1 VSISERR
8 KSRAETP
15 AIVSKN
21 GRAQRRP
28 VEAAMLHGHPFR
40 VNATNVPRRRF
51 LHLAAGAAAVPAT
64 SRIAMAQAYPTR
76 PVRFIVPF
84 PPGGATDPAARF
96 IAESISQSLGQR
108 VYVENRSGAN
118 GIIGIDAAAKSA
130 PDGHT
135 VLVTSNVVMINPYA
149 YKINTDP
156 LKDLTPVIQLSRQPY
171 VLAVH
176 PALGVNSLAELVALA
191 KQQPGLRFATGGGID
206 AGYMAVQWFAR
217 LAGVS
222 FEPVQYRGGGP
233 AILDLIAGHVKIGV
247 TDSTP
252 MIPHYRAGTLRLLAQ
267 TMERRSPG
275 LPDIPTFQEAGI
287 KGLVIN
293 QSIGV
298 FVPAGTPAAIVERL
312 NGEIGKA
319 LADPAVRQHF
329 LEADQE
335 PVGGSR
341 AQFARFVQEEYE
353 KYGRLAK
360 ELNIK
365 AE

>member
-1 VSISERR
+1 MKTSLGQAAKRQ
-8 KSRAETP
+8 SRP
-15 AIVSKN
+15 CRN
-21 GRAQRRP
+21 NRP
-28 VEAAMLHGHPFR
+28 SPKRPYSSQH
-40 VNATNVPRRRF
+40 PRRRF
-51 LHLAAGAAAVPAT
+51 LALAAGAAALPAV

-76 PVRFIVPF
+76 PVRFIVPV
-84 PPGGATDPAARF
+84 PPGGSVDTATRF
-96 IAESISQSLGQR
+96 IAESMSRSFSQR

-118 GIIGIDAAAKSA
+118 GIIGTEAAVRSA

-135 VLVTSNVVMINPYA
+135 VLISPNVLMINPYA
-149 YKINTDP
+149 YKINFDP
-156 LKDLTPVIQLSRQPY
+156 LKDLIPVIQLSRQPF

-176 PALGVNSLAELVALA
+176 PSLGVNSLADLIALA
-191 KQQPGLRFATGGGID
+191 KQQPGLRYANGGGIT
-206 AGYMAVQWFAR
+206 APYMAVEWFAR

-233 AILDLIAGHVKIGV
+233 AILDLIAGHVKVGV
-247 TDSTP
+247 TDSTSA
-252 MIPHYRAGTLRLLAQ
+252 IPHYRAGALRLLAQ
-267 TMERRSPG
+267 TTERRSPG

-293 QSIGV
+293 QWIGV
-298 FVPAGTPAAIVERL
+298 FVPAGTPATIVDRL

-353 KYGRLAK
+353 EYGRLAK

>member
-1 VSISERR
+1 L
-8 KSRAETP
+8 T
-15 AIVSKN
+15 
-21 GRAQRRP
+21 
-28 VEAAMLHGHPFR
+28 
-40 VNATNVPRRRF
+40 
-51 LHLAAGAAAVPAT
+51 LAAGAAALPAV
-64 SRIAMAQAYPTR
+64 SQIARAQAYPTR
-76 PVRFIVPF
+76 PVRFIVPV
-84 PPGGATDPAARF
+84 PPGGSVDPAARF
-96 IAESISQSLGQR
+96 IAESMSRSFSQR

-118 GIIGIDAAAKSA
+118 GIIGIEAAARSA

-135 VLVTSNVVMINPYA
+135 VLISPTVLVINPYA
-149 YKINTDP
+149 YKVSIDP
-156 LKDLTPVIQLSRQPY
+156 LKDLIPVIQLSRQPH

-176 PALGVNSLAELVALA
+176 PSLGVNSLAELVALA
-191 KQQPGLRFATGGGID
+191 KQQPGLSYGIAGGITPPS
-206 AGYMAVQWFAR
+206 MAVEWFAR

-233 AILDLIAGHVKIGV
+233 MVLDLIAGHVKIGV

-252 MIPHYRAGTLRLLAQ
+252 LIPYYRAGTLRLLAQ
-267 TMERRSPG
+267 TTERRSPG

-287 KGLVIN
+287 KGLVTN
-293 QSIGV
+293 QWIGV
-298 FVPAGTPAAIVERL
+298 FVPAATPAAIVDRL

-319 LADPAVRQHF
+319 LADPAVRQRF
-329 LEADQE
+329 LEANQE

-341 AQFARFVQEEYE
+341 AEFTRFVQEEYE

>member
-1 VSISERR
+1 MSNSVRR
-8 KSRAETP
+8 KTKVETP
-15 AIVSKN
+15 PIVSKT
-21 GRAQRRP
+21 RRTKRRP
-28 VEAAMLHGHPFR
+28 IARLQGHPLR
-40 VNATNVPRRRF
+40 VNAADLPRRRF

-84 PPGGATDPAARF
+84 PPGGSTDPAARF
-96 IAESISQSLGQR
+96 IAESMSRSFSQR

-118 GIIGIDAAAKSA
+118 GIIGTEAAARSA

-135 VLVTSNVVMINPYA
+135 VLINSTPVITNPYA

-156 LKDLTPVIQLSRQPY
+156 LKDLIPVIQLSRQPF

-191 KQQPGLRFATGGGID
+191 KQQPGLSYGIAGGINTT
-206 AGYMAVQWFAR
+206 YMAVEWFAR

-233 AILDLIAGHVKIGV
+233 MVLDLIAGHVKIGIA
-247 TDSTP
+247 DSTTL
-252 MIPHYRAGTLRLLAQ
+252 IPHYRAGTLRLLAQ
-267 TMERRSPG
+267 TTERRSPG

-287 KGLVIN
+287 NGMVFDN
-293 QSIGV
+293 WVGV
-298 FVPAGTPAAIVERL
+298 FVPAGTPAAIVDRL

-319 LADPAVRQHF
+319 LADPAVRQKF

>member
-1 VSISERR
+1 
-8 KSRAETP
+8 
-15 AIVSKN
+15 
-21 GRAQRRP
+21 
-28 VEAAMLHGHPFR
+28 MLHGRPFR
-40 VNATNVPRRRF
+40 VNAAEVPRRRF
-51 LHLAAGAAAVPAT
+51 LHLAAGAAAVPSI
-64 SRIAMAQAYPTR
+64 SRIARAQTYPTR

-118 GIIGIDAAAKSA
+118 GIIGIEAAAKGV

-135 VLVTSNVVMINPYA
+135 VLISPDAVMTNPYA
-149 YKINTDP
+149 YRVNIDP
-156 LKDLTPVIQLSRQPY
+156 LKDLIPVIQLSRQPY

-176 PALGVNSLAELVALA
+176 PSLGVNSLAELIALA
-191 KQQPGLRFATGGGID
+191 KQQPGLRYANGGGFN
-206 AGYMAVQWFAR
+206 ASYMAVQWFAR
-217 LAGVS
+217 LADVS
-222 FEPVQYRGGGP
+222 FELVPYRGGGP
-233 AILDLIAGHVKIGV
+233 AINDLIAGHVKIGV
-247 TDSTP
+247 VDSTP
-252 MIPHYRAGTLRLLAQ
+252 LIPQYQAGTLRLLAQ

-293 QSIGV
+293 QWMGV
-298 FVPAGTPAAIVERL
+298 FVPAGTPAAIVDRL

-319 LADPAVRQHF
+319 LADPVVRQRF

-341 AQFARFVQEEYE
+341 AQFARFALEEYE
-353 KYGRLAK
+353 KYARLAK